1 MHGSKERP
9 TDAGPGNIL
18 MASRAYER
26 IIVAVEAEG
35 RPAVQQHTAIETVLN
50 MTPENKEHFQSEKE
64 AIFLLLTGIGDEIY
78 STVDACNTANEMWIA
93 IERLQQGESLNV
105 QDVKTNLFWEF
116 GKFTSR
122 DGESMESYYS
132 RFYKLMNELTRNN
145 LQVTTMQVNVQF
157 LQQLQPEWSRFVTL
171 VKQSEKIDTISY
183 HRLFDILKQ
192 FQKEVNDIRAERIAK
207 SANPLALLAAA
218 QPYSDTYYQ
227 APKPQRSNATSSS
240 TRQSAST
247 RHKGKEVAK
256 PITPQSESVSEEDS
270 DPEQAQRDKEMQ
282 KNLALLAKYFK
293 KLYKP
298 TNNNLRTSSNSRNKT
313 EDTTPR
319 YNNDNQSRQFGNQRT
334 MTVAGARETV
344 GSQVVQ
350 QTGIQCFNCKGYG
363 HYAKECR
370 KPKRVKDYAYHKEKM
385 MMCKQAEQ
393 GVPLQAEQADWL
405 EDTDEEIDEQEL
417 EAHYSYMAKIQEV
430 SPEESSSTGQPLEQ
444 VQNHDESNVYDNVRR
459 HSEQPESI
467 NDTYVL
473 KKDDSNVTPDSSNIC
488 TNDNQVDQNA
498 AECVDERAAL
508 ANLIANLTLDTEENK
523 TILKQLKKA
532 NASLTQEL
540 EKCKTNL
547 DETNS
552 ALGEAISCRDSCLI
566 ALQNKQN
573 EFEKYKAFNDRT
585 IDYEILQTKL
595 NETLGLLALKDIEI
609 KEGLKTK
616 AYEISVL
623 NQKHDELVKKSLLTK
638 SQLEGYLKENT
649 KVISDLKVKEDK
661 DIDKMIEMDKQLKF
675 LNEIVYTR
683 NQSIQTIHMLAPKC
697 STYNGRPTFANP
709 RYLKKAQSEKP
720 CLYEIPY
727 DTSDPANRFA
737 PDREETMTLDN
748 ESRSKL
754 NKDYVKPYDYTK
766 QNSLYEI
773 FKAPSLEYL
782 YQLER
787 AKEVRKTMWRKPFV
801 RTKPN
806 IAKNVAFLPVS
817 ESISKSR
824 QVFNDM
830 TFNINQFIEIVD
842 QTWRKHTSSC
852 FRVPTAHDMELLIKT
867 LLMPLSIKSQN
878 DSFRFEHELKT
889 EMHEDFEYVK
899 SLEKEI
905 DELESEKA
913 DFSNMY
919 DLLLEECVSKDIIC
933 SYLHSLSELN
943 AHTELQCM
951 YLHKVKECECL
962 AQKLSKQ
969 TEFVNN
975 EVHNKL
981 LKSFAKLEN
990 TRISVTAC
998 NDSSNSRTSNENAV
1012 CAECGT
1018 CVFNSNHDA
1027 CVSRYLKDVNAR
1039 TKKPNV
1045 VPISASK
1052 PKRKAN
1058 KSVATPHKKT
1068 VASDTHYS
1076 EIIELLTEF
1085 IVHCILFIVDSWS
1098 AQSTDGQSQVN
1109 VTIKRVYSSKAFNH
1123 NLFSLSILDAELDA
1137 SFRNL
1142 HETTSSTPSVSWL
1155 IALPTQAWLWHREGF
1170 SSLTSINITILSKKS
1185 KKNFIQDKAILDS
1198 KEAKFASH
1206 GTGWTNARCKD
1217 TNGKKMISKTSH
1229 DDQTAIFKLK
1239 LLLTV
1244 LYKTHEVHEQD
1255 TPMLISKKKALNI
1268 ILPLLEHLNRTAL
1281 SKDGTVLLLRLLERC
1296 FQLPIIHISFWAES
1310 SCNLSVYSLRTDH
1323 HAISPSWIRR
1333 QITS

>member
-1 MHGSKERP
+1 MSTPVNTSSTDSQMHNNIMAAGSKDRP
-9 TDAGPGNIL
+9 PMLGPGRYSQWRSRFLRYIDTKPNGGGLKKCIL
-18 MASRAYER
+18 NGPYVPTSVL
-26 IIVAVEAEG
+26 IQAVPEAEG
-35 RPAVQQHTAIETVLN
+35 RPAIQQHTAIETVLN

-157 LQQLQPEWSRFVTL
+157 LQQLQPEWSRFVTI
-171 VKQSEKIDTISY
+171 VKQAEKIDTVSY

-192 FQKEVNDIRAERIAK
+192 FQLEVNDIRAERIAK
-207 SANPLALLAAA
+207 SANPLALIAAA
-218 QPYSDTYYQ
+218 QPYSDNYYQ

-473 KKDDSNVTPDSSNIC
+473 EKDDSNVTPDSSNIC

-595 NETLGLLALKDIEI
+595 NETLGLLALEDIEI
-609 KEGLKTK
+609 
-616 AYEISVL
+616 
-623 NQKHDELVKKSLLTK
+623 
-638 SQLEGYLKENT
+638 
-649 KVISDLKVKEDK
+649 
-661 DIDKMIEMDKQLKF
+661 
-675 LNEIVYTR
+675 
-683 NQSIQTIHMLAPKC
+683 
-697 STYNGRPTFANP
+697 
-709 RYLKKAQSEKP
+709 
-720 CLYEIPY
+720 
-727 DTSDPANRFA
+727 
-737 PDREETMTLDN
+737 
-748 ESRSKL
+748 
-754 NKDYVKPYDYTK
+754 
-766 QNSLYEI
+766 
-773 FKAPSLEYL
+773 
-782 YQLER
+782 
-787 AKEVRKTMWRKPFV
+787 
-801 RTKPN
+801 
-806 IAKNVAFLPVS
+806 
-817 ESISKSR
+817 
-824 QVFNDM
+824 
-830 TFNINQFIEIVD
+830 
-842 QTWRKHTSSC
+842 
-852 FRVPTAHDMELLIKT
+852 
-867 LLMPLSIKSQN
+867 
-878 DSFRFEHELKT
+878 
-889 EMHEDFEYVK
+889 
-899 SLEKEI
+899 
-905 DELESEKA
+905 
-913 DFSNMY
+913 
-919 DLLLEECVSKDIIC
+919 
-933 SYLHSLSELN
+933 
-943 AHTELQCM
+943 
-951 YLHKVKECECL
+951 
-962 AQKLSKQ
+962 
-969 TEFVNN
+969 
-975 EVHNKL
+975 
-981 LKSFAKLEN
+981 
-990 TRISVTAC
+990 
-998 NDSSNSRTSNENAV
+998 
-1012 CAECGT
+1012 
-1018 CVFNSNHDA
+1018 
-1027 CVSRYLKDVNAR
+1027 
-1039 TKKPNV
+1039 
-1045 VPISASK
+1045 
-1052 PKRKAN
+1052 
-1058 KSVATPHKKT
+1058 
-1068 VASDTHYS
+1068 
-1076 EIIELLTEF
+1076 
-1085 IVHCILFIVDSWS
+1085 
-1098 AQSTDGQSQVN
+1098 
-1109 VTIKRVYSSKAFNH
+1109 
-1123 NLFSLSILDAELDA
+1123 
-1137 SFRNL
+1137 
-1142 HETTSSTPSVSWL
+1142 
-1155 IALPTQAWLWHREGF
+1155 
-1170 SSLTSINITILSKKS
+1170 
-1185 KKNFIQDKAILDS
+1185 
-1198 KEAKFASH
+1198 
-1206 GTGWTNARCKD
+1206 
-1217 TNGKKMISKTSH
+1217 
-1229 DDQTAIFKLK
+1229 
-1239 LLLTV
+1239 
-1244 LYKTHEVHEQD
+1244 
-1255 TPMLISKKKALNI
+1255 
-1268 ILPLLEHLNRTAL
+1268 
-1281 SKDGTVLLLRLLERC
+1281 
-1296 FQLPIIHISFWAES
+1296 
-1310 SCNLSVYSLRTDH
+1310 
-1323 HAISPSWIRR
+1323 
-1333 QITS
+1333 